1 MKLGSVGQQIAH
13 LGKLYWEHILHVL
26 SCILHM
32 YSCNEIIIIEIFVY
46 FRTVSQIS
54 NRLQLEV
61 DEHVYLCFQ
70 NNQRGIAGVAYV
82 GGTCSIYQY
91 YRTNINEW
99 ITSDANAAR
108 VNFSR
113 QIKKFGNII
122 TLF

>member
-1 MKLGSVGQQIAH
+1 MYIA
-13 LGKLYWEHILHVL
+13 YVF
-26 SCILHM
+26 
-32 YSCNEIIIIEIFVY
+32 CNEIIIIEIFVY

-113 QIKKFGNII
+113 YIEKFGTINI
-122 TLF
+122 TLFQDKDNK

>member
-1 MKLGSVGQQIAH
+1 MKLGIVGQQIAH
-13 LGKLYWEHILHVL
+13 SGKLYWEHILHSL
-26 SCILHM
+26 SCILF
-32 YSCNEIIIIEIFVY
+32 CNEIIIIEIFVY

-113 QIKKFGNII
+113 WIKKFGNIS
-122 TLF
+122 

>member
-1 MKLGSVGQQIAH
+1 MQVGIVGQQIAH
-13 LGKLYWEHILHVL
+13 LGKLYLEYILHVL
-26 SCILHM
+26 YVFLQWNHCKR
-32 YSCNEIIIIEIFVY
+32 NFVY

-108 VNFSR
+108 VNFS
-113 QIKKFGNII
+113 
-122 TLF
+122 T

>member
-1 MKLGSVGQQIAH
+1 MQVGIVGQQIAH
-13 LGKLYWEHILHVL
+13 LGKLYLEHILHVL
-26 SCILHM
+26 SCIFHM
-32 YSCNEIIIIEIFVY
+32 YSCNGIIVKEIFVY

-113 QIKKFGNII
+113 
-122 TLF
+122 